1 MSKKVKVCPRI
12 QGNDEKQR
20 DVTTLIFKNIHLI
33 NSKIDYLG
41 GNLMAANAVWKLL
54 KRFKKN
60 IRLIPGN
67 KDGITYTMPCQTI
80 VKLVKIVS

>member
-20 DVTTLIFKNIHLI
+20 DVTILIFKNIHLI

-41 GNLMAANAVWKLL
+41 GNLMAANAV
-54 KRFKKN
+54 
-60 IRLIPGN
+60 
-67 KDGITYTMPCQTI
+67 
-80 VKLVKIVS
+80 